1 MVGPRAYAGRVKL
14 PLLMFAAVV
23 LLVTVMTGF
32 GARYV
37 FGLQDATHFDAVALG
52 LAVIGLLVISLL
64 AWRRMRGTRDRPRH
78 HTGLPPGVQ

>member
-1 MVGPRAYAGRVKL
+1 MKL

-32 GARYV
+32 GAMYV
-37 FGLQDATHFDAVALG
+37 VGLQDATHFDAVALG
-52 LAVIGLLVISLL
+52 LATMGLLVIGLL
-64 AWRRMRGTRDRPRH
+64 AWRWVRGTKDRPHH